1 MKLDINQI
9 FTYPYDGNLLLRKQ
23 KALRRLLLVSAD
35 VEFIDRRIALLGGST
50 TETVKNI
57 LELFLL
63 HAGIRPVFYESEY
76 NKYYEDAVFGN
87 SELNAFQP
95 DILIVFTS
103 MVNLISRPV
112 IGETRKVV
120 AEKVDNEFA
129 RFSLVWKKLAERY
142 PSAVIIQNN
151 MDLPY
156 DSPLGSLE
164 SVMPYGMERFINAL
178 NQRFADYA
186 AAHDGFYLFDLHRLS
201 AKVGLGN
208 WHNRAQFYAYKF
220 AMDYDV
226 MPMVSLG
233 LAKIIRSILGRNKKC
248 LVLDLDNTLWGGI
261 IGDDGAENIQIGH
274 ETPIAEAYTAF
285 QQYVLGLKRR
295 GVILAICSK
304 NEEDLAK
311 SGFDHPDS
319 VLHVSD
325 FVSFRA
331 NWEPKN
337 RNLLSIAQEVNIG
350 TDSMVFID
358 DNPVERQLVRD
369 TMPEVAVP
377 EIDPTDVFSYIRAI
391 EESGYFE
398 PVTIS
403 DDDKKRSETYQQ
415 NKQRQALFSAMGSY
429 DDFLASLEMEAE
441 IETFQP
447 VYFDRIAQLTNKSNQ
462 FNLTTRR
469 YTRAEIE
476 QMAEDKAYIT
486 LYGRL
491 ADRFGDNG
499 LITVV
504 IGEKQGEELHIKLWL
519 MSCRVLKRG
528 MEQMMLDKLV
538 EHAEEAGCHK
548 LIGYYYPT
556 KKNKIV
562 ASLYETFGFL
572 LVRQDEEVSVWELS
586 ISGYIPQGKFIR
598 LKGAY
603 Q

>member
-1 MKLDINQI
+1 MKLDVNQI
-9 FTYPYDGNLLLRKQ
+9 FTYPYDGDLLLRKQ
-23 KALRRLLLVSAD
+23 KALRRLLLVSSD
-35 VEFIDRRIALLGGST
+35 VEFIDKRIALLGGST

-63 HAGIRPVFYESEY
+63 RAGIRPVFYESEY

-95 DILIVFTS
+95 EILIVFTS
-103 MVNLISRPV
+103 MVNLMSRPV
-112 IGETRKVV
+112 VGETQKTVE
-120 AEKVDNEFA
+120 EKLGNEFT
-129 RFSLVWKKLAERY
+129 RFSLIWERLAERY
-142 PSAVIIQNN
+142 PAAVIIQTN

-164 SVMPYGMERFINAL
+164 SVAPYGMERFIDDL
-178 NQRFADYA
+178 NHRFADYA

-201 AKVGLGN
+201 AKIGLGN

-233 LAKIIRSILGRNKKC
+233 LAKIIRSILERNKKC
-248 LVLDLDNTLWGGI
+248 LVLDLDNTLWGGV

-304 NEEDLAK
+304 NEEDIAK

-319 VLHVSD
+319 VLHISD

-337 RNLLSIAQEVNIG
+337 RNIRAIAREVNIG

-403 DDDKKRSETYQQ
+403 DDDKKRSEIYQQ

-441 IETFQP
+441 IEKFQP

-462 FNLTTRR
+462 FNLTTHR

-476 QMAEDKAYIT
+476 QMAVDRAYIT

-499 LITVV
+499 LVSVV
-504 IGEKQGEELHIKLWL
+504 IGEKQGKELHIRLWL

-528 MEQMMLDKLV
+528 MEQIMLDKLV
-538 EHAEEAGCHK
+538 EHAKKIGCNK

-556 KKNKIV
+556 KKNKMV
-562 ASLYETFGFL
+562 ADLYKTFGFQL
-572 LVRQDEEVSVWELS
+572 IQQDEKGSIWELFTES
-586 ISGYIPQGKFIR
+586 YVQLGRFIQV
-598 LKGAY
+598 KGAD
-603 Q
+603 